1 MITEQPV
8 KLKRGPRP
16 GTHNFISVPLVS
28 LIKLC
33 AASATIPVNRKWA
46 ESQGYVPNMEIPS
59 LSEVIGS
66 KVVSILVPEPVQVI
80 QKQEVSPQE
89 SSNLRLEVR
98 EIGEEDFD

>member
-1 MITEQPV
+1 MITEQ
-8 KLKRGPRP
+8 KKKRGPRP
-16 GTHNFISVPLVS
+16 GSHNFISIPLVD

-46 ESQGYVPNMEIPS
+46 ESQGYVANMEIPS

-66 KVVSILVPEPVQVI
+66 KVAVIPAPEPAQVVNN
-80 QKQEVSPQE
+80 QEVISQE
-89 SSNLRLEVR
+89 SNNLRLEVR

>member
-1 MITEQPV
+1 MITEQ
-8 KLKRGPRP
+8 KKRGPAK
-16 GTHNFISVPLVS
+16 GSHNFISIPIVS

-66 KVVSILVPEPVQVI
+66 KVAVIPAPEPTQVVNS
-80 QKQEVSPQE
+80 QEVVQQE
-89 SSNLRLEVR
+89 SNNLRLEVR